1 MSALEIILA
10 LVGVLLVVPFV
21 LRQQLPIKKEKLW
34 MVAILSFLLALTGLA
49 ASYFFSF
56 YIGLLILITLTG
68 ATGYLFVN
76 SLKIVTARPV
86 FEPQYQS
93 FQKPFQAPFT
103 EEIEEVRNEPVSSV
117 NLQVPEPEFIISEDT
132 DFLTDRA
139 SAPFESSSSLLE
151 DDYIPE
157 LSYVSTKENEIEI
170 DFEELLKKTDL
181 VKGGS

>member
-49 ASYFFSF
+49 ASYFFTF

-68 ATGYLFVN
+68 AVGYLFVN
-76 SLKIVTARPV
+76 SLQVEPAAHV
-86 FEPQYQS
+86 FEPQYES
-93 FQKPFQAPFT
+93 LEEPFQEPFT
-103 EEIEEVRNEPVSSV
+103 EETEEIRNETVSSV
-117 NLQVPEPEFIISEDT
+117 NLQAPESDFIISDDT

-139 SAPFESSSSLLE
+139 SSPFESSSSLLE
-151 DDYIPE
+151 DDYFPE
-157 LSYVSTKENEIEI
+157 LAYVSTKEEEIEI
-170 DFEELLKKTDL
+170 DFEELLKKADL